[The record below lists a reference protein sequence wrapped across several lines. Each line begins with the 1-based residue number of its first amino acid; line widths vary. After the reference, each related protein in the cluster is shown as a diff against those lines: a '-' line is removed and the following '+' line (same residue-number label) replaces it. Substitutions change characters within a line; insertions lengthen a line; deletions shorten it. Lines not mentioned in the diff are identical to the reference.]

1 MTPEKGILSDADT
14 LGSLEGTMPEACI
27 FTESAYLHKLTI
39 FETEDDIAIFISI
52 TILKLHMTA
61 TVLTFCVRV
70 DCNQIVA

>member
-1 MTPEKGILSDADT
+1 
-14 LGSLEGTMPEACI
+14 MPEACI